1 MESTL
6 RGNNK
11 FIGGDQ
17 MIAWWWAIVA
27 LIAGVMFGILIVAL
41 LQADRDG

>member
-1 MESTL
+1 
-6 RGNNK
+6 
-11 FIGGDQ
+11 

-27 LIAGVMFGILIVAL
+27 MIAGAFFGILIVAL